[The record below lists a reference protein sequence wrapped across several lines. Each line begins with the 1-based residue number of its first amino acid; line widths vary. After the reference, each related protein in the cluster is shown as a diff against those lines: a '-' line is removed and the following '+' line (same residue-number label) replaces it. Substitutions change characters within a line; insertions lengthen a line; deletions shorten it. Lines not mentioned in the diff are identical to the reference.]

1 MENAVKLEVPNKVD
15 YEQGANWGETM
26 IEKYLDKFMVW
37 QLHNRTEI
45 AIAVAAFVIG
55 AILF

>member
-1 MENAVKLEVPNKVD
+1 MSLEKT
-15 YEQGANWGETM
+15 GEISM
-26 IEKYLDKFMVW
+26 VEKYLDKFMVW

-45 AIAVAAFVIG
+45 VIAVIAFVIG

>member
-1 MENAVKLEVPNKVD
+1 MSLEKT
-15 YEQGANWGETM
+15 GETLM

-45 AIAVAAFVIG
+45 VIAVVAFVIG
-55 AILF
+55 AILI

>member
-1 MENAVKLEVPNKVD
+1 
-15 YEQGANWGETM
+15 M
-26 IEKYLDKFMVW
+26 IEKYLDKLMVW

-45 AIAVAAFVIG
+45 IIAVAAFVIG